1 MQERKGIVYSNT
13 VRSAL
18 DIIHAMPSLGIP
30 FDGVGVVDHAVV
42 LEKHVEH
49 GLEFTPFL
57 PEVKTALL
65 AIWSDK
71 GVQECFSQR
80 NRFQLNDSAQ

>member
-1 MQERKGIVYSNT
+1 MYSNT

-30 FDGVGVVDHAVV
+30 FDGAGVADHASI

-49 GLEFTPFL
+49 GLEFIPFP

-65 AIWSDK
+65 TIWNDK